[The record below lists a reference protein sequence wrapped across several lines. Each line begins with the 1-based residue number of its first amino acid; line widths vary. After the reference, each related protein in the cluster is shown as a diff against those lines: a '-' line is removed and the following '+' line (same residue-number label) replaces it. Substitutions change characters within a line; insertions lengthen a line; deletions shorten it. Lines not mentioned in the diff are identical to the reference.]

1 MSYNPY
7 GGRPFWAP
15 YTHFYSPELSAGNPY
30 GPPPS
35 YGGFPGSNAA
45 PGMAPP
51 PGLGPPPGMSSA
63 PGMAPPPG
71 VQQPNNAQANRQS
84 GLPPSFQAP
93 ANLPNINFSA
103 PVIRLGTIGAKPGVP
118 ELGRKDSNA
127 QTGGRPGLGMD
138 RGLDQS
144 RAAAREHM
152 QSLVPPTNEE
162 KLRTLFIHKIPDG
175 VGGDDGVE
183 RLLNAV
189 GKLRRW
195 DAAVSVLSDGKG
207 TKFGFAQYEDP
218 DSFSAAVDILQDVK
232 VPLKRQNPAEAP
244 PSAADDDDTF
254 DGVEMVKLQV
264 TVDPNSLK
272 YLESYKESRGDD
284 GAAESRVHAARTA
297 LRNVVRD
304 LVYPKTAVTDGEG
317 DIAMGNS
324 GENVEVVN
332 IPLAQDDELADIPA
346 EMREVVAAEIAAFRE
361 RSNKRD
367 MERLK
372 REEELEEMERNRNG
386 PSRPSRLD
394 SPPPS
399 NSNNIPVG
407 PRGVPN
413 APSGPRGQN
422 GTRSTSFVNGGIS
435 NTDFSVNREDED
447 TDADDE
453 ELYQRELSKQK
464 SEEEKMYLEAERK
477 WVNRERSRAAA
488 LEREKDREI
497 QEEESFERR
506 AQEQL
511 EREKAWDDEREA
523 SRKNHLYYRDHAAW
537 VKKRQIERADELAR
551 DEADR
556 RAEEDERRREAADME
571 KARGMADSFL
581 DQQAQEMEQRQQTTV
596 SAPAPFKLSLGAA
609 AQRSQA
615 QRAAPQRRTVAEVE
629 GLLDDEEQDGT
640 AKRQLIP
647 IQFEPTTAADK
658 MTEEEISKAVRALAQ
673 EIPSEK
679 EGLWNWAVQWDYLDD
694 AIIREKLRPFVE
706 KKIVEYLGVQEEL
719 LVEVV
724 EEHLRKHAKPSELVE
739 ELVPALDDEAEDMV
753 KKLWRMV
760 IFFTE
765 NWEHQVLDL
774 PQPLNNESRTSLAS
788 ASEPSHIVGSRFA
801 YAQYATDLNYLC
813 NAVINFNRLE
823 RLGTSHDMVL
833 IFPESWTS
841 GTSQQ
846 AKAIRKVHVEYPEIV
861 LRPFEY
867 LRISKTKASAT
878 WADSLNK
885 FHAFDLGEY
894 ERVLLFDSD
903 TQVLNSMDHIFSSPK
918 AAVALPRAYWLNEI
932 DTPVSEQVLSS
943 HVMLIEPNE
952 SLHKKLVKGSLSSG
966 KLDMD
971 LVNSMF
977 KDSATILPHRRLAL
991 LTGEF
996 RDSDH
1001 QKYLAPGNDRW
1012 DPVKEASNAYLVHFS
1027 DWPMPK
1033 PWEPRTKAQWEAALP
1048 GCTDEGANS
1057 TDQPQCADRLV
1068 WTGFYEDYD
1077 ADRKRYCNHW
1087 G

>member
-7 GGRPFWAP
+7 G
-15 YTHFYSPELSAGNPY
+15 GNPY

-51 PGLGPPPGMSSA
+51 PGLGLGYQAAPSSSYADRYSGPPPGMSSA

-71 VQQPNNAQANRQS
+71 VQQSNNAQANRQS
-84 GLPPSFQAP
+84 GLPPNFQAP

-103 PVIRLGTIGAKPGVP
+103 PVIRLGTIGAKPGAP
-118 ELGRKDSNA
+118 ESGRKDSN
-127 QTGGRPGLGMD
+127 TPSGGRQGLGMD
-138 RGLDQS
+138 RGFDQS

-152 QSLVPPTNEE
+152 QSLVPPTSEE
-162 KLRTLFIHKIPDG
+162 KLRTLFVHKIPDG
-175 VGGDDGVE
+175 VGGDEGIE
-183 RLLNAV
+183 RILNAV

-195 DAAVSVLSDGKG
+195 DAATSVLSDGKG
-207 TKFGFAQYEDP
+207 AKFGFAQYEDA
-218 DSFSAAVDILQDVK
+218 DSFSTAADLLQDTE
-232 VPLKRQNPAEAP
+232 VPLKRQSPAEAP
-244 PSAADDDDTF
+244 SADDDKF
-254 DGVEMVKLQV
+254 EGVEMVKLQV

-272 YLESYKESRGDD
+272 YIESYKEGRGDD
-284 GAAESRVHAARTA
+284 SGADSRTQAAKDA
-297 LRNVVRD
+297 LRHVIRD
-304 LVYPKTAVTDGEG
+304 LVYPKTATNIDGEG
-317 DIAMGNS
+317 DVAMGNS

-372 REEELEEMERNRNG
+372 REEEMEEMERNRNG

-422 GTRSTSFVNGGIS
+422 GTRTTSFVNGGIS
-435 NTDFSVNREDED
+435 NTEFSINREDED

-453 ELYQRELSKQK
+453 ELYQRELSKQN
-464 SEEEKMYLEAERK
+464 SEDEKMYLEAERK

-488 LEREKDREI
+488 LEREKEREL
-497 QEEESFERR
+497 QEEESLERR
-506 AQEQL
+506 VQEQL

-537 VKKRQIERADELAR
+537 VKKRQIERADEQAR

-556 RAEEDERRREAADME
+556 KAEEDEQRREAADME
-571 KARGMADSFL
+571 KARGIADSFL
-581 DQQAQEMEQRQQTTV
+581 DQQAQEMEQRQQATV

-629 GLLDDEEQDGT
+629 GLLDDEEQDST

-679 EGLWNWAVQWDYLDD
+679 EGLWNWAVQWEYLDD

-724 EEHLRKHAKPSELVE
+724 EEHLRKHAKPSDLVE

-765 NWEHQVLDL
+765 
-774 PQPLNNESRTSLAS
+774 
-788 ASEPSHIVGSRFA
+788 SEKRG
-801 YAQYATDLNYLC
+801 
-813 NAVINFNRLE
+813 
-823 RLGTSHDMVL
+823 
-833 IFPESWTS
+833 
-841 GTSQQ
+841 
-846 AKAIRKVHVEYPEIV
+846 YP
-861 LRPFEY
+861 
-867 LRISKTKASAT
+867 A
-878 WADSLNK
+878 
-885 FHAFDLGEY
+885 
-894 ERVLLFDSD
+894 
-903 TQVLNSMDHIFSSPK
+903 
-918 AAVALPRAYWLNEI
+918 
-932 DTPVSEQVLSS
+932 
-943 HVMLIEPNE
+943 
-952 SLHKKLVKGSLSSG
+952 
-966 KLDMD
+966 
-971 LVNSMF
+971 
-977 KDSATILPHRRLAL
+977 
-991 LTGEF
+991 
-996 RDSDH
+996 
-1001 QKYLAPGNDRW
+1001 
-1012 DPVKEASNAYLVHFS
+1012 
-1027 DWPMPK
+1027 
-1033 PWEPRTKAQWEAALP
+1033 
-1048 GCTDEGANS
+1048 
-1057 TDQPQCADRLV
+1057 
-1068 WTGFYEDYD
+1068 
-1077 ADRKRYCNHW
+1077 
-1087 G
+1087 